1 MKRAF
6 QIAFVWILFAAG
18 LVQGLAQTSKLG
30 ARKSARKPL
39 PTEVIDIN
47 KASAKELERL
57 PGIGPELAHRIEEY
71 RAKSGPFER
80 VEELLNV
87 PGIGPKKFK
96 ALSPYVK
103 VEQKAKPER
112 GVQKIK
118 D

>member
-6 QIAFVWILFAAG
+6 GMVFVWILFTAG
-18 LVQGLAQTSKLG
+18 LVQGFAQTSQQTP
-30 ARKSARKPL
+30 RKSTRKQP
-39 PTEVIDIN
+39 PSEVIDIN
-47 KASAKELERL
+47 KASVKELAKL
-57 PGIGPELAHRIEEY
+57 PGLGPELAHRIEEY

-96 ALSPYVK
+96 ALSPFVK
-103 VEQKAKPER
+103 VEEKAKPEG

-118 D
+118 N